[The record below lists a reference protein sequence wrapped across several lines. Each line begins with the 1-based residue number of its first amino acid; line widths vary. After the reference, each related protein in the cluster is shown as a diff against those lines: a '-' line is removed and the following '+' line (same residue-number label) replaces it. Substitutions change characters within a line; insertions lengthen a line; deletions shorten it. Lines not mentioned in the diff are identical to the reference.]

1 MIYVEKGNEGYK
13 IDDADLGEY
22 KARGFKVPGEK
33 SVGEGAPSASEGASD
48 SQDPS
53 ADDKKKS
60 GQK

>member
-13 IDDADLGEY
+13 IDEKDLGEY

-33 SVGEGAPSASEGASD
+33 EETPSQGEGAPENP
-48 SQDPS
+48 DPS
-53 ADDKKKS
+53 ADDKKKG